1 MSYKYELK
9 TKCEVELNSIQ
20 DTVNKHMEGSARQE
34 VTDSLS
40 AVLTYVERLNNRLNT
55 NIQLYANSVNQY
67 ERMKDSYDNEVAQ
80 LKERIRILEF
90 RLNQHLVKLEDTRK
104 EKVEANDEAYR
115 LTVEN
120 SKLKNTLKQR
130 TDRLTYLEEL
140 NQLLLEDYNGQTD
153 NLE

>member
-9 TKCEVELNSIQ
+9 TKCEIELDSIR
-20 DTVNKHMEGSARQE
+20 DTANKHMEGSARQE
-34 VTDSLS
+34 VMDSLS
-40 AVLTYVERLNNRLNT
+40 TVLTYVERLNNRLNT

-67 ERMKDSYDNEVAQ
+67 ERMKESYDNEVAQ

-90 RLNQHLVKLEDTRK
+90 RLNQHLVKLEDTRR

-115 LTVEN
+115 LTIEN

-140 NQLLLEDYNGQTD
+140 NQLLLEEHNGQTD
-153 NLE
+153 DLG

>member
-34 VTDSLS
+34 VMDSLS

-115 LTVEN
+115 LTIEN

-140 NQLLLEDYNGQTD
+140 NQLLLEEHNGQTE
-153 NLE
+153 NLG